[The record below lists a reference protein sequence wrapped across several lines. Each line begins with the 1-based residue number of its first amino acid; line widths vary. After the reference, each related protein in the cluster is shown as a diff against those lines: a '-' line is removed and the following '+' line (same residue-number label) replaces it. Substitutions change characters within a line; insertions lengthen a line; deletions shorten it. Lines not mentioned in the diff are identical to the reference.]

1 MMTVLPIL
9 LTILKYIGYALLFL
23 LILLIVLLCLLLFVP
38 VRYEIRAHR
47 EDEASDYYLHF
58 RLGWLCRLFRASAE
72 LDRAGLRYDS
82 HLAWIKLITSET
94 DDRSDDETDDKPDD
108 GSDDKPDDRSDDETD
123 AVTVTEGGSGKHA
136 DETEIV
142 VPEDEEENGIPL
154 GAGTQTE
161 SREADGGDQEA
172 SEGPSVSPGEG

>member
-9 LTILKYIGYALLFL
+9 LAILKYIGYALLFL

-47 EDEASDYYLHF
+47 EDEASDFYLHF

-82 HLAWIKLITSET
+82 HLAWIKLITS
-94 DDRSDDETDDKPDD
+94 
-108 GSDDKPDDRSDDETD
+108 ETD